1 MIRSLVKPHTVKINL
16 KALFTKAHAHTMKQS
31 VILTMYGRV
40 QGVGLRYFVK
50 QKADQLRVTGFVRN
64 LANGNVYMEA
74 EGEETSLQLFIHYCR
89 QGPSHARVDKT
100 DIQYC
105 PVQGFEGF
113 EKR

>member
-1 MIRSLVKPHTVKINL
+1 
-16 KALFTKAHAHTMKQS
+16 MKQS

-40 QGVGLRYFVK
+40 QGVGFRYFVK
-50 QKADQLRVTGFVRN
+50 QKADQLQVTGFVRN
-64 LANGNVYMEA
+64 LASGNVYVEA

-100 DIQYC
+100 DTQYC